1 LASSKEVKDAINT
14 SAKKA
19 PGLGKV
25 AMKKVGLEASLVGSI
40 LYTQW
45 DNLKE
50 EALSQMTS
58 KELLNQLI
66 LATASMIDNETQKK
80 EFDDLSKQVDTVVTS
95 QVVSD
100 LKKLINEAKQKE
112 NKKLKEA
119 DKDINDVLNFILQE
133 NPEDKIGED
142 SVKIISN
149 INNIGKILLK

>member
-1 LASSKEVKDAINT
+1 
-14 SAKKA
+14 
-19 PGLGKV
+19 
-25 AMKKVGLEASLVGSI
+25 
-40 LYTQW
+40 
-45 DNLKE
+45 
-50 EALSQMTS
+50 MTN

-66 LATASMIDNETQKK
+66 LATASMVDNETQKK
-80 EFDDLSKQVDTVVTS
+80 EFDNLSKQVDTVVMS

-100 LKKLINEAKQKE
+100 LKKLIAEAKQTIKDDE

-133 NPEDKIGED
+133 NPENKIGED